1 VGKIAAVSAP
11 EPAAGTA
18 DESAVPAFGSPQ
30 LVSVDDHP
38 ALVWRLPAPLL
49 AVSSSPLGGGIG
61 LRSWVLNAQVPLSYD
76 RHDIED
82 HLGELADGLNL
93 RGPGVGFL
101 TAASVGRWTTAG
113 EATPPGRGVRLD
125 ATVGIAIPTWAAA
138 DVGDHGSEAP
148 LVGTINLV
156 GRVGRRM
163 SDAALVN
170 AVATL
175 TEAKAQA
182 LLAAGV
188 DGTGT
193 ASDAVCVLCPADG
206 AVDPFGG
213 PRSALGA
220 PLARA
225 TFSAVREGVDR
236 FRQSG
241 TG

>member
-1 VGKIAAVSAP
+1 VGKIAAVPAP
-11 EPAAGTA
+11 AP
-18 DESAVPAFGSPQ
+18 PQ

-38 ALVWRLPAPLL
+38 TLVWRLPAPLL

-61 LRSWVLNAQVPLSYD
+61 LRSWVLNVQVPLSYD
-76 RHDIED
+76 RRDVED
-82 HLGELADGLNL
+82 HLGEVADRLDL

-101 TAASVGRWTTAG
+101 TAASVGRWTTAA
-113 EATPPGRGVRLD
+113 EAAPPGPGVRLD
-125 ATVGIAIPTWAAA
+125 ATVGIALPTWAAA
-138 DVGDHGSEAP
+138 DDADGGTEAP

-175 TEAKAQA
+175 TEAKVQA

-206 AVDPFGG
+206 AADPFGG

-225 TFSAVREGVDR
+225 TFVAVRAGVDR
-236 FRQSG
+236 FREDWPDAAAVPVRR
-241 TG
+241 